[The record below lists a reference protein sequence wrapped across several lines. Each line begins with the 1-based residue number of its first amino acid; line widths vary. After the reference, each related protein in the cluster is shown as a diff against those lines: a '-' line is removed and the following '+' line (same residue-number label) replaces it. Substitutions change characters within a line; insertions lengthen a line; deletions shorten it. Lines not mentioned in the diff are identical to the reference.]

1 MAKMSSAE
9 LKVFIQIKDC
19 TKRAVFDCAVEG
31 SSKLVGRSKE
41 VAPAFFGL

>member
-19 TKRAVFDCAVEG
+19 TKRTVLIV
-31 SSKLVGRSKE
+31 LLKE
-41 VAPAFFGL
+41 AAN

>member
-19 TKRAVFDCAVEG
+19 TKRAVLIVV
-31 SSKLVGRSKE
+31 LKE
-41 VAPAFFGL
+41 AAN